1 MRWDDLHVGEE
12 VWSQDE
18 FDPNAPATWKRV
30 EEIFQTEAFICTLR
44 VAGQEIKTTGE
55 HPFWVAG
62 KGWTAVNQLQPG
74 DKLRGDDGQLY
85 PVESV
90 TATDEWLPVYNAR
103 IADYHTYYVCAPDGN
118 VWLWAHNS
126 YNRAHANRRLS
137 RRVNHGYVIVDDSG
151 AILKYGISSGR
162 VSQSGIAY
170 RAARQVSALRKAG
183 VTASTKPV
191 TVYFKNR
198 AQALAWELA
207 QTRAYQAAHP
217 LGLRPPLMKRP

>member
-1 MRWDDLHVGEE
+1 
-12 VWSQDE
+12 
-18 FDPNAPATWKRV
+18 
-30 EEIFQTEAFICTLR
+30 
-44 VAGQEIKTTGE
+44 
-55 HPFWVAG
+55 VAG
-62 KGWTAVNQLQPG
+62 KGWTPVIELQPG
-74 DKLRGDDGQLY
+74 DLLRGDDGQLY

-90 TATDEWLPVYNAR
+90 TATDEWIPVYNCR

-162 VSQSGIAY
+162 VSQSGISY